1 MQHSVL
7 GVLFCAKVPNFRL
20 ITTQKLKKTMQNN
33 RLKKKI
39 YEKIVSG
46 DLDSV
51 IAKIRQIEKKET
63 LDWNLM
69 YWAGLCFYL
78 KKDLDL
84 AQYYFEKSIRAGESK
99 NQFVATVY
107 SALGIVQQEKG
118 EFIESIK
125 LLKKSISLREQSTT
139 SDYYLIGDEDLQSIH
154 HRLATT
160 YSLQAEKER
169 DKERKMELDSLALD
183 HFFQALKLEGYDL
196 EGEVPK
202 ILNRISQSPDG
213 QKLFEKGN
221 VETIVLNKL
230 RYESSRFILFM
241 SNFATQFYKIG
252 EVEEAIKW
260 MEIAIGYIDKDHEQW
275 ISLNK
280 ELEQMK
286 REQE

>member
-1 MQHSVL
+1 
-7 GVLFCAKVPNFRL
+7 
-20 ITTQKLKKTMQNN
+20 MQNN

-84 AQYYFEKSIRAGESK
+84 ARYYFEKSIKAGESK

-118 EFIESIK
+118 KLKESIK
-125 LLKKSISLREQSTT
+125 LLKKSISLRKQSTT
-139 SDYYLIGDEDLQSIH
+139 SNYYLIGDEDLQSTH
-154 HRLATT
+154 HSLATT
-160 YSLQAEKER
+160 YSLQADKER
-169 DKERKMELDSLALD
+169 DKERAIEMDSLALD

-196 EGEVPK
+196 EEEVPK

-221 VETIVLNKL
+221 VEKIVLNKL
-230 RYESSRFILFM
+230 RYENSRFILFM
-241 SNFATQFYKIG
+241 SNFATQFFKIG

-260 MEIAIGYIDKDHEQW
+260 METAIGYIDKDHEHW
-275 ISLNK
+275 ISLNE

>member
-7 GVLFCAKVPNFRL
+7 GVLFCAKVPNYRL
-20 ITTQKLKKTMQNN
+20 LTTQKHKKFMQNN

-84 AQYYFEKSIRAGESK
+84 ARYYFEKSIKAGESK

-118 EFIESIK
+118 ELKESIK
-125 LLKKSISLREQSTT
+125 LLKKSISLRKQSTT
-139 SDYYLIGDEDLQSIH
+139 SNSYLISDEDLQSTH
-154 HRLATT
+154 HSLATT
-160 YSLQAEKER
+160 YSLQADKER
-169 DKERKMELDSLALD
+169 DKERAIEMDSLALD

-196 EGEVPK
+196 EEKVPK

-241 SNFATQFYKIG
+241 SNFAIQFFKIG

-260 MEIAIGYIDKDHEQW
+260 METAIGYIDKDHEHW
-275 ISLNK
+275 ISLNE

>member
-1 MQHSVL
+1 
-7 GVLFCAKVPNFRL
+7 
-20 ITTQKLKKTMQNN
+20 MQNN

-78 KKDLDL
+78 KKDLDS
-84 AQYYFEKSIRAGESK
+84 ARYYFEKSISAGESK

-118 EFIESIK
+118 ELKESIK

-139 SDYYLIGDEDLQSIH
+139 PNYYLIGDEDLQSTH
-154 HRLATT
+154 HSLATT
-160 YSLQAEKER
+160 YSLQADKER
-169 DKERKMELDSLALD
+169 DKERAIELDSLALD

-196 EGEVPK
+196 EEEVPK

-213 QKLFEKGN
+213 QKLIEKGD

-230 RYESSRFILFM
+230 RYESSRFILFI
-241 SNFATQFYKIG
+241 SNFATQLYKIG

-260 MEIAIGYIDKDHEQW
+260 MEIAIGYIDKDHEHW
-275 ISLNK
+275 TSLNE

-286 REQE
+286 REQK